1 MTRAGL
7 RQLAAAG
14 LPALVAAAP
23 IHADAPAPETATG
36 WSGTAGAGPIVFPR
50 YAGGRRAQ
58 AWPIPLL
65 SATYGDAVYIEP
77 LRAGAYLWG
86 SADKTMGFGLAVEP
100 RMGFKAGDAPRL
112 AGMASRRDSLEGGP
126 AFDWDLG
133 PVAFSASLFTDL
145 THSSQGG
152 SGRLYLVREWFRG
165 TPLNLGAF
173 AGAERLGERVAT
185 YFFGIDGAEASAA
198 RPAYRAPASTNLMAG
213 AAGGYR
219 LGRAYSV
226 VFGLQTTRLSGGVAH
241 SPIVETRLSSVGWLG
256 LAFNL

>member
-1 MTRAGL
+1 MTRSG
-7 RQLAAAG
+7 LAAAG
-14 LPALVAAAP
+14 LLALVATAP
-23 IHADAPAPETATG
+23 VHADAPAAEAATG

-50 YAGGRRAQ
+50 YSGSRRAQ
-58 AWPIPLL
+58 AWVIPLV

-86 SADKTMGFGLAVEP
+86 SEDKSMGFGLAVEP

-112 AGMASRRDSLEGGP
+112 AGMTSRRDSLEGGP

-133 PVAFSASLFTDL
+133 PVAVSASLFTDL

-152 SGRLYLVREWFRG
+152 SGRLYVVREFARG
-165 TPLNLGAF
+165 TPLNLNAF
-173 AGAERLGERVAT
+173 VGAERLGERVAN
-185 YFFGIDGAEASAA
+185 YFFGIGGAEATTD

-213 AAGGYR
+213 VGGGYR
-219 LGRAYSV
+219 LGRDYSV
-226 VFGLQTTRLSGGVAH
+226 VFGLQTTRLSGGLAH